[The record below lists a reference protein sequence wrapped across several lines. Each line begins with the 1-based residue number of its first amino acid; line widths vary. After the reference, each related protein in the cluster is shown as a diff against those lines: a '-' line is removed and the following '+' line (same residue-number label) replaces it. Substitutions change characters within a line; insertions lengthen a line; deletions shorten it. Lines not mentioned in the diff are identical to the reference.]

1 MSDKV
6 KIKKIPMK
14 ILSPK
19 ELKEL
24 QFDKGISAGGSGS
37 ANMTKGA
44 GYKRGAYGRG
54 VGAAKGKFIS
64 SKAVMKARGGT
75 FKGTF

>member
-14 ILSPK
+14 ELSPK

-24 QFDKGISAGGSGS
+24 QFDRGISAGGSGS
-37 ANMTKGA
+37 ANMTQGG
-44 GYKRGAYGRG
+44 GYKRGAYG
-54 VGAAKGKFIS
+54 S
-64 SKAVMKARGGT
+64 
-75 FKGTF
+75 